1 MKKKNN
7 EDEKLYNAKNDR
19 IKYDYRIHKK
29 RALKRD
35 HKTIIDELKHIRKFE
50 IFIKFKNIEIFD
62 QNIADQYIN
71 WLFRENLSLSF
82 INDNL
87 RILKEFLKWLERQ
100 RGYKSKID
108 YNHIDYLNISNNQRK
123 MAKAKEYQESYTY
136 QEIIKTI
143 RQMPENS
150 NIAKRNK
157 AIISLQALASL
168 RPSELRTVKMKNL
181 RNINDKYFID
191 VNPKNMEVKFAKQR
205 KADFMPLPKDISQ
218 NLLNWYKFLKE
229 INFKNADPLFPIIP
243 NNFNQNNLFEENI
256 KFTGIKANSS
266 ICNIFKKAFTNA
278 GFEYIN
284 PHNFRHT
291 AIRFAET
298 QSPAFLNAVRQSL
311 GHSSIETSFNSYGT
325 LSEYDQRERINGLEY
340 DFEKE

>member
-205 KADFMPLPKDISQ
+205 KADFMPLPKDI
-218 NLLNWYKFLKE
+218 
-229 INFKNADPLFPIIP
+229 
-243 NNFNQNNLFEENI
+243 
-256 KFTGIKANSS
+256 
-266 ICNIFKKAFTNA
+266 
-278 GFEYIN
+278 
-284 PHNFRHT
+284 
-291 AIRFAET
+291 
-298 QSPAFLNAVRQSL
+298 
-311 GHSSIETSFNSYGT
+311 
-325 LSEYDQRERINGLEY
+325 
-340 DFEKE
+340 